1 MVLFGGC
8 FEYSPPSKFNL
19 CPKKGGS
26 CFDHFFSF
34 LDPFFWGSFVFSRGG
49 GGGKGGLFLVTVI
62 NNLNIILYYIYTYTA
77 MSLNVEDL
85 LKALDNENNTGI
97 AGLTTTKIK
106 KEKNDIL
113 QKLQLSG
120 KELKDLH
127 ARLKDYRYINELNDI
142 QMGRYIRWIP
152 LNTETAEIKLTKG
165 AFMVNTFLNEDGACL
180 LCRNTYRRPIV
191 VKFDKVL
198 IFQKLSEQEQILI
211 SAIDFLDKK

>member
-1 MVLFGGC
+1 VILRL
-8 FEYSPPSKFNL
+8 NT
-19 CPKKGGS
+19 
-26 CFDHFFSF
+26 SF
-34 LDPFFWGSFVFSRGG
+34 CTLY
-49 GGGKGGLFLVTVI
+49 
-62 NNLNIILYYIYTYTA
+62 ILLIKYIYIFANFYFRILRILFKHFIVVIYTPPFA
-77 MSLNVEDL
+77 SMSLNVEDL
-85 LKALDNENNTGI
+85 LKALDNENNTGV
-97 AGLTTTKIK
+97 AGLTTSKIK

-127 ARLKDYRYINELNDI
+127 ARLKEYRYINELNDL
-142 QMGRYIRWIP
+142 QLGRYIRWIP

-165 AFMVNTFLNEDGACL
+165 AITVNTFLNEDGACIV
-180 LCRNTYRRPIV
+180 CNNSYRRPII